1 MIPAELSRE
10 FTHGARARGERYVAE
25 RRIQLLP
32 PDEPLLVQAIAS
44 GSAPWRVMLDARDE
58 GLEMSCACPFA
69 IDRGYCKHLWAA
81 LRVADEQ
88 RLLKPLLD
96 ASGGLY
102 LEQSGNGDEPPRMTG
117 MGSVPDELLYTEAD
131 DRKMASPPPK
141 RGSGSTPTWR
151 RALADAQRNARYE
164 SAPLGTTEWPN
175 DRRLVYLADLAA
187 SRAADG
193 LVIELATEKQQRDG
207 NWGLPKLF
215 RAAVDSWLNVPDSL
229 DREIGQMLRGARR
242 TLAWQRTDPI
252 GSFVV
257 EPAAFDPVLRLMSET
272 GRLRIRHDPHDRPV
286 EPAQWDDRGSWKVQ
300 YAVTYDGEA
309 LQLVGSLRRGDAKMS
324 LDAPDLIHSAGFLV
338 HENTV
343 ARLEIDGPFALLN
356 EVRANGSI
364 PFEKNELA
372 AVVGALSE
380 LPRAPRLEL
389 AEGLDVR
396 EVAPRPIPVL
406 RLTRPVDGWRRG
418 YLNAALSFDYDGVE
432 VSESRPGAMVFD
444 ARSNRIVRRDR
455 SAEAEARR
463 LLSGA
468 GARKEHDW
476 RTNGTALVVPHGHFE
491 SLLRDLTAAGWYVI
505 VDGIAHRITTDVTA
519 RVHSGVDWFDLD
531 IEVAFGDVGV
541 SLPRVLEAL
550 RKKES
555 TIDLEGGAV
564 GLLTADVKRRLAPL
578 VAMAAAAKALRFRR
592 SQTALLDALL
602 ALIPSTE
609 TDQRFERA
617 RAELQ
622 RFERV
627 EACAEPPTFRGE
639 LRQYQREGLGWFS
652 FLRQFGFGGC
662 LADDMGLG
670 KTVQALALLES
681 RRLENAGPSLVV
693 APRSLVF
700 NWKQE
705 AARFTPTLRVI
716 DHTGAERSR
725 GSIGLADEHL
735 VITTYGTLRRDI
747 AALREMEFDY
757 VILDEAQAIKN
768 ATTAAAKAARL
779 LRARHRLALSGTPIE
794 NNVQELWSLFEFLNP
809 GMFGAASTFRSLAR
823 ARVATEVAA
832 AAAPNDEGEIA
843 LLARVLRPVIL
854 RRTKERVA
862 PELPPKLEQ
871 TLIVE
876 LEPEQ
881 RQIYDELLAHYRRS
895 LLPYVDRMGME
906 RSRMKVLEA
915 LLRLRQAA
923 CHPALISRTHADA
936 PSAKLDVIQPKLAE
950 AAAEGHKSLVFSQ
963 FTSFL
968 ALLRQRLDA
977 DSAHYV
983 YLDGDTRD
991 RQAVVEQFQQDPDCK
1006 LFLISLRAGGHGLN
1020 LTAADYVFLLDPWW
1034 NPAVEAQAIDRAHR
1048 IGQQRHVIATRLV
1061 AQGTIEEKILEL
1073 QRSKRDLADAILSE
1087 DQGALAQIG
1096 REELELLLA

>member
-1 MIPAELSRE
+1 MIPAELSGA

-25 RRIQLLP
+25 RRVQLLECA
-32 PDEPLLVQAIAS
+32 EPLLVHAIAQ
-44 GSAPWRVMLDARDE
+44 GSAPWMVMLDARGE
-58 GLEMSCACPFA
+58 GMAMSCACPFA
-69 IDRGYCKHLWAA
+69 MDRGYCKHLWAT
-81 LRVADEQ
+81 LRMADEQ

-96 ASGGLY
+96 AARGLY
-102 LEQSGNGDEPPRMTG
+102 LEQSGDEEGQPLTIEEPSTWDALLDPDAQDRPKAPP
-117 MGSVPDELLYTEAD
+117 A
-131 DRKMASPPPK
+131 PK
-141 RGSGSTPTWR
+141 RTSGAAPAWR
-151 RALADAQRNARYE
+151 RALEDAQRNARYE
-164 SAPLGTTEWPN
+164 APAAAAADWPN
-175 DRRLVYLADLAA
+175 DRRLIYLADIGA
-187 SRAADG
+187 SRSADG

-207 NWGLPKLF
+207 SWGLPKLY
-215 RAAVDSWLNVPDSL
+215 RAAVDSWMNVPDPL

-257 EPAAFDPVLRLMSET
+257 EPAAFDPVLRLMSDT
-272 GRLRIRHDPHDRPV
+272 GRLRIRHDAHDRPL
-286 EPAQWDDRGSWKVQ
+286 EPAQWDDRGSWKVH
-300 YAVTYDGEA
+300 YAVMHDGGG
-309 LQLVGSLRRGDAKMS
+309 LQLVGILRRGNKSMPF
-324 LDAPDLIHSAGFLV
+324 DAPALIHSAGFLV
-338 HENTV
+338 NENTI
-343 ARLEIDGPFALLN
+343 ARVEIDGPFALLN
-356 EVRANGSI
+356 EIRTNGSI
-364 PFEKNELA
+364 TFEKNELA
-372 AVVGALSE
+372 AVVGTLAE

-396 EVAPRPIPVL
+396 EVAPRPVPVL
-406 RLTRPVDGWRRG
+406 RLSRPTEGWRRG
-418 YLNAALSFDYDGVE
+418 HLNVALSFDYDGVD
-432 VSESRPGAMVFD
+432 VSDSRPGTMVFD

-455 SAEAEARR
+455 SAEADARR
-463 LLSGA
+463 LLSRSGV
-468 GARKEHDW
+468 RKEHDW
-476 RTNGTALVVPHGHFE
+476 RSNGSTLVLPSGHFE
-491 SLLRDLTAAGWYVI
+491 PLLRDLTAAGWHVI
-505 VDGIAHRITTDVTA
+505 VDGVAHRITTDVTA
-519 RVHSGVDWFDLD
+519 RVRSGVDWFDLE
-531 IEVAFGDVGV
+531 IEVSFGDVGI

-550 RKKES
+550 RNKES
-555 TIDLEGGAV
+555 TIELEGGGV
-564 GLLTADVKRRLAPL
+564 GVLTADVRRRLAPL
-578 VAMAAAAKALRFRR
+578 AALAGAAKGLRFRH

-602 ALIPSTE
+602 ALVPSTE

-622 RFERV
+622 RFERI
-627 EACAEPPTFRGE
+627 EACAEPPTFQGE
-639 LRQYQREGLGWFS
+639 LRQYQREGLGWFA
-652 FLRQFGFGGC
+652 FLRQFGLGGC

-705 AARFTPTLRVI
+705 AARFAPTLRVL

-725 GSIGLADEHL
+725 GSIALADEHL

-747 AALREMEFDY
+747 TALREVEFDY

-823 ARVATEVAA
+823 ARVVTDEEE
-832 AAAPNDEGEIA
+832 AAAPNDNGEIA
-843 LLARVLRPVIL
+843 LLARALRPVIL

-862 PELPPKLEQ
+862 PELPAKLEQ
-871 TLIVE
+871 TLVVE

-881 RQIYDELLAHYRRS
+881 RRIYDELLAHYRRS
-895 LLPYVDRMGME
+895 LLPYVDRMGMD

-923 CHPALISRTHADA
+923 CHPALISRTHVDA

-968 ALLRQRLDA
+968 ALLRERLDA
-977 DSAHYV
+977 DSARYA

-991 RQAVVEQFQQDPDCK
+991 RQAVVEEFQKDPGCK

-1048 IGQQRHVIATRLV
+1048 IGQERSVIATRLV

>member
-1 MIPAELSRE
+1 MIPAELSGA

-25 RRIQLLP
+25 RRVQLLP
-32 PDEPLLVQAIAS
+32 SEPLLVNAIAR
-44 GSAPWRVMLDARDE
+44 GSAPWPVTLDARGH
-58 GLEMSCACPFA
+58 GLALSCACPFA
-69 IDRGYCKHLWAA
+69 MDRGYCKHLWAT
-81 LRVADEQ
+81 LRIADEQ

-96 ASGGLY
+96 AAGGVY
-102 LEQSGNGDEPPRMTG
+102 LELSGNEGETPRTTG
-117 MGSVPDELLYTEAD
+117 MHALLDDVLFPEASY
-131 DRKMASPPPK
+131 RQSAAAP
-141 RGSGSTPTWR
+141 RRASGSTPAWR
-151 RALADAQRNARYE
+151 RALEDAQRNARYE
-164 SAPLGTTEWPN
+164 APTPNATEWPE
-175 DRRLVYLADLAA
+175 DRRLIYLADVDA
-187 SRAADG
+187 SRSAEG

-207 NWGLPKLF
+207 SWGLPKLY
-215 RAAVDSWLNVPDSL
+215 RATVDGWMNVPDPL

-257 EPAAFDPVLRLMSET
+257 EPAAFDPVLRLMTET
-272 GRLRIRHDPHDRPV
+272 GRLRIRREPHDRPV
-286 EPAQWDDRGSWKVQ
+286 EPARWDDRGSWKVH
-300 YAVTYDGEA
+300 YSVLHSGGA
-309 LQLVGSLRRGDAKMS
+309 LQLSGALRRGAERMPF
-324 LDAPDLIHSAGFLV
+324 DAPELIHSAGFLV
-338 HENTV
+338 HEHTI
-343 ARLEIDGPFALLN
+343 ARVEIDGPFALLN
-356 EVRANGSI
+356 EVRANGAIS
-364 PFEKNELA
+364 FENNELA

-396 EVAPRPIPVL
+396 EVAPRPTPIL
-406 RLTRPVDGWRRG
+406 RLTQPTEGWRRG
-418 YLNAALSFDYDGVE
+418 HLNAALSFDYDGAD
-432 VSESRPGAMVFD
+432 VSDSRPGTVVFD

-455 SAEAEARR
+455 AAEAEARR
-463 LLSGA
+463 LLSRA
-468 GARKEHDW
+468 GVRKEHDW
-476 RTNGTALVVPHGHFE
+476 RSNGSALVVPSGHFE
-491 SLLRDLTAAGWYVI
+491 TLLRELTAAGWQVV

-519 RVHSGVDWFDLD
+519 RVRSGVDWFDLEV
-531 IEVAFGDVGV
+531 EVAFGDIGV

-550 RKKES
+550 RNKES
-555 TIDLEGGAV
+555 TITLEDGGV
-564 GLLTADVKRRLAPL
+564 GVLTADVRRRLAPL
-578 VAMAAAAKALRFRR
+578 VALSGAAKGLRFRH

-617 RAELQ
+617 RTELQ

-627 EACAEPPTFRGE
+627 EACAEPPTFQGE
-639 LRQYQREGLGWFS
+639 LREYQREGLGWFA
-652 FLRQFGFGGC
+652 FLRRFGLGGC

-705 AARFTPTLRVI
+705 AARFAPTLRLL

-725 GSIGLADEHL
+725 GRMSLTDEHL
-735 VITTYGTLRRDI
+735 VITTYGTLRRDV
-747 AALREMEFDY
+747 AALREVEFDY

-823 ARVATEVAA
+823 ARVATDA
-832 AAAPNDEGEIA
+832 AAAPTPNEGNEIA
-843 LLARVLRPVIL
+843 LLARALRPVIL

-871 TLIVE
+871 TLFVE

-881 RQIYDELLAHYRRS
+881 RRIYDELLAHYRRS

-923 CHPALISRTHADA
+923 CHPALITRTHADA
-936 PSAKLDVIQPKLAE
+936 PSAKLDVIQPRLAE

-977 DSAHYV
+977 DSAPYA

-991 RQAVVEQFQQDPDCK
+991 RQAVVEQFQQDPNCK